1 VEAAMKTTIEL
12 LDALNDAE
20 YVQINGTLFET
31 EYWRLPDEDTVA
43 EDILLEA
50 KSGDT
55 ELSFTRDDLA
65 DAQYVGQG
73 IYRLKSG
80 LHLRFLTPTTIH

>member
-1 VEAAMKTTIEL
+1 METTLKL

-20 YVQINGTLFET
+20 YVQINGMLFET

-43 EDILLEA
+43 DDILLEA

-55 ELSFTRDDLA
+55 ELSFTRDDLD
-65 DAQYVGQG
+65 DAKYVGG
-73 IYRLKSG
+73 GVYRLKSG
-80 LHLRFLTPTTIH
+80 IQLRFLTPTTIH